1 MYSCIRHS
9 KRCIMK
15 LKFENTY
22 IKWGIT
28 VFIVVSLC
36 ILVFFAVYRAET
48 VMKGIQIMNGILM
61 PFVYGLVMAYLLC
74 PLYNWGVKT
83 FGKIKWPTIRGKDKS
98 LTFSKALSTFL
109 SILVML
115 AIITALLW
123 MIIPQLIESIGSIA
137 KQLPDVIE
145 NLIIWIQNRF
155 NSLPQLSGFMERWV
169 NSLYEKFVGW
179 AERILV
185 PETDS
190 VITGISGGLIG
201 VVNLFKNFFIGVII
215 CVFFINR
222 KEIFAAQ
229 IKKLAFATLSEEN
242 ADGFLRGAAFTHK
255 TFGGFINGKLLDSL
269 IIGII
274 CFVCMSLFG
283 WPYTLLI
290 SVIVG
295 VTNIIPFFGPFIG
308 AIPSALLLLM
318 EDPWLCLYFSI
329 FILVLQ
335 QVDGNIIGPTILGD
349 STGLAS
355 FWVMFAIL
363 VGGGLFGFLGMVLGI
378 PLFAVFYAYMCYA
391 VNKKLMKKG
400 LSTDLN
406 DYKKLIYVKKGR
418 RPSHE
423 DDIQQDQ

>member
-1 MYSCIRHS
+1 
-9 KRCIMK
+9 MK

-36 ILVFFAVYRAET
+36 IVVFFAVYRADT
-48 VMKGIQIMNGILM
+48 VMKGLNVMADILM

-74 PLYNWGVKT
+74 PLYNWGVST
-83 FGKIKWPTIRGKDKS
+83 FGKIKWPKIRGKDRS

-115 AIITALLW
+115 AIIVALLW
-123 MIIPQLIESIGSIA
+123 MIIPQLIESIGTIA
-137 KQLPDVIE
+137 KQIPDVIE
-145 NLIIWIQNRF
+145 RLIAWMKHRLE
-155 NSLPQLSGFMERWV
+155 SLPQLSGFMEKWV
-169 NSLYEKFVGW
+169 NSLAERFVSW
-179 AERILV
+179 AERMLI

-190 VITGISGGLIG
+190 VITGISGGLLGI
-201 VVNLFKNFFIGVII
+201 VNMLKNFFIGVII

-229 IKKLAFATLSEEN
+229 IKKLAFATMSEVN

-269 IIGII
+269 IVGII
-274 CFVCMSLFG
+274 CFICMNIFG
-283 WPYTLLI
+283 WPYALLI

-329 FILVLQ
+329 FILILQ

-378 PLFAVFYAYMCYA
+378 PLFAVFYAYTCYA
-391 VNKKLMKKG
+391 VNKRLERKG

-406 DYKKLIYVKKGR
+406 DYKQLIYAKKGKKKV
-418 RPSHE
+418 HE
-423 DDIQQDQ
+423 EDLQPNE